1 MGDEAVK
8 IFLNAGGTMNDVSSE
23 LKAFLDYVAG
33 QKTED
38 PYVERLEEA
47 VQEAKKNREW
57 RHEYM
62 TLLMR
67 DQENREIGRQEGITE
82 GIAEGREEGEDKML
96 VLVQKLLIDKRF
108 SEIDRMKEDKDYRLI
123 LYREYHIS

>member
-1 MGDEAVK
+1 MD
-8 IFLNAGGTMNDVSSE
+8 DVSRE

-33 QKTED
+33 QKPED
-38 PYVERLEEA
+38 SYVEKLEEA

-67 DQENREIGRQEGITE
+67 DQENIEKGIEKGIEQGKIYGAISMCQDLGLTVDEILERLQVKFHLSHEE
-82 GIAEGREEGEDKML
+82 AEQY
-96 VLVQKLLIDKRF
+96 VLDSDI
-108 SEIDRMKEDKDYRLI
+108 
-123 LYREYHIS
+123 